1 MEADRFSV
9 ETCSH
14 QLTDEREEALVVEQ
28 IKYLQS
34 ELCSIQSSFLAI
46 ISVSLGAYGLIIY
59 YALSQDVAW
68 LFILLPFLFSLS
80 FYNILKYTAKMMGL
94 DAYVSYLESLV
105 NVAHQKTLFRWQ
117 SYLIYA
123 NGFSFGGTVLQ
134 LPCYFAILVFIIY
147 KFVTSMETLGLSP
160 LLAAII
166 WFLFAAQIVG
176 LLCMCFLTMTQYG
189 CVKELCGKIPLTFE
203 GEQPDVFHTERPLA
217 LEKLRTRYRKAY
229 IKKHGE
235 PPPPSYLGKLY
246 VNIKRALNLLE
257 DDADDSPR
265 HPRK

>member
-1 MEADRFSV
+1 MEAERFSV

-28 IKYLQS
+28 IKYLQG

-68 LFILLPFLFSLS
+68 LFILLLFLFSLS

-105 NVAHQKTLFRWQ
+105 NVTHQKTLFRWQ

-123 NGFSFGGTVLQ
+123 NGFSFGGAVLQ
-134 LPCYFAILVFIIY
+134 LPCCFAILVFIIY
-147 KFVTSMETLGLSP
+147 KFVTSMETLDLSR
-160 LLAAII
+160 
-166 WFLFAAQIVG
+166 
-176 LLCMCFLTMTQYG
+176 
-189 CVKELCGKIPLTFE
+189 CGDRL
-203 GEQPDVFHTERPLA
+203 
-217 LEKLRTRYRKAY
+217 
-229 IKKHGE
+229 
-235 PPPPSYLGKLY
+235 
-246 VNIKRALNLLE
+246 
-257 DDADDSPR
+257 
-265 HPRK
+265 